1 MDRLNGV
8 LVVLA
13 GTVLGTY
20 FGLPPAENGSGGRGQ
35 AIPYISAPDM
45 IRTGAGITTIA
56 KKAPSSLSADQD
68 SHRIRVF
75 SPSEPLLAAIQERTA
90 ATAVAQPS
98 PTWSTVITRGSAS
111 ASKLSSP
118 RPSDPATRS
127 ALAADLQRELQRV
140 GCYSGEINGGW
151 TTSTR
156 HAMGAFMERVNALLP
171 TEEPDIIL
179 LTLVQNHRGQAC
191 GVACPAGE
199 VEASGG
205 RCLPEA
211 VLAHATQPPKADT
224 APSEEEIRHAELQ
237 KLRASRH
244 AVASR
249 TRGDRRQV
257 AAAATPET
265 EVLPWSEQLPWHQQ
279 QPTTTASIVK
289 STATDAYP
297 GRMAVGGPVPS
308 DARNA
313 RASLTSETENPSAED
328 RAAPAPQPAIRPATR
343 NDWQSRQAALQQH
356 DLQQQGLPGGK
367 SGVAARPGLTGSKSG
382 PAAQRPKKTVS
393 KPRSPAAQRV
403 LRNKKRHYASGPG
416 SKSRRYQRRLGTAN
430 YYVMMSLGGIR

>member
-20 FGLPPAENGSGGRGQ
+20 FGLPPADIGSGGREQ
-35 AIPYISAPDM
+35 AIPHIAAPDM
-45 IRTGAGITTIA
+45 IRTGPGITTIA
-56 KKAPSSLSADQD
+56 KKASSSLSADQD

-98 PTWSTVITRGSAS
+98 PTWSTVISPGSAS

-156 HAMGAFMERVNALLP
+156 QAMGAFMERVNALLP

-179 LTLVQNHRGQAC
+179 LTLVQNHRGLAC
-191 GVACPAGE
+191 GAACPTGE
-199 VEASGG
+199 VETSGG

-244 AVASR
+244 AFASSAR
-249 TRGDRRQV
+249 SDRRQI
-257 AAAATPET
+257 AAATTSKT
-265 EVLPWSEQLPWHQQ
+265 EVLPWSEKLPWLQQ
-279 QPTTTASIVK
+279 QPTTTASITP
-289 STATDAYP
+289 STSPGFSDP
-297 GRMAVGGPVPS
+297 DFSGRMAVGGPVPA
-308 DARNA
+308 DAHNA
-313 RASLTSETENPSAED
+313 RGSLTSETENPSAEY
-328 RAAPAPQPAIRPATR
+328 RAAPQPATHSER
-343 NDWQSRQAALQQH
+343 QSQQAA
-356 DLQQQGLPGGK
+356 LQQQGLPGGK
-367 SGVAARPGLTGSKSG
+367 SDVAARPGLAGTKSG
-382 PAAQRPKKTVS
+382 PAAQRPKKIVS

-403 LRNKKRHYASGPG
+403 LKNKKRRYASGFG
-416 SKSRRYQRRLGTAN
+416 SASKSRRYQRRLGTAN
-430 YYVMMSLGGIR
+430 YYVMMSLGGLR